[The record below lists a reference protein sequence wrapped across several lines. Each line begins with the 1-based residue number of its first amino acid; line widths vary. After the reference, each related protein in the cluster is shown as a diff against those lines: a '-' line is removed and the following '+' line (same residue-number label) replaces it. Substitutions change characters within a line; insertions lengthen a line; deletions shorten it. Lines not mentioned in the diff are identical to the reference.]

1 MPRAGLGVRE
11 NEWGHELSLVTD
23 TTFTLRQTQ
32 GLRRNAPLWRGF
44 TRLAAGLAALWDFNH
59 VDRARAHNIRWLNW
73 LQNACVRLG
82 LDYIPSVGNF
92 LAIRFAGEDGL
103 SADDA
108 QKFLRTKGIL
118 SRRITAYGL
127 PNHLRISVGLEDDN
141 RTVMETLDEFLSIAN
156 VP

>member
-1 MPRAGLGVRE
+1 M
-11 NEWGHELSLVTD
+11 
-23 TTFTLRQTQ
+23 
-32 GLRRNAPLWRGF
+32 
-44 TRLAAGLAALWDFNH
+44 
-59 VDRARAHNIRWLNW
+59 
-73 LQNACVRLG
+73 
-82 LDYIPSVGNF
+82 
-92 LAIRFAGEDGL
+92 AIRFAGEDGL

-118 SRRITAYGL
+118 SRGITAYGL